1 MASPAQVSPDGFRS
15 FILLTVSYVLLVSA
29 LLLLTVSSEIVCFV
43 PPLTLFVDN
52 IVRLA
57 TSGAAFADNLEG
69 NRVFSVSDRS
79 FYLQYR
85 AFC

>member
-1 MASPAQVSPDGFRS
+1 MCLQSLF
-15 FILLTVSYVLLVSA
+15 LLTVSCVLLVLA
-29 LLLLTVSSEIVCFV
+29 LLLLTVSSGIVCFV
-43 PPLTLFVDN
+43 SPLALFIDS

>member
-1 MASPAQVSPDGFRS
+1 M
-15 FILLTVSYVLLVSA
+15 LVLA

-43 PPLTLFVDN
+43 SSLALFIDN

-57 TSGAAFADNLEG
+57 TSGAAFGDNLEG
-69 NRVFSVSDRS
+69 NRMFSVSDRS

>member
-1 MASPAQVSPDGFRS
+1 MESYVLCLRS
-15 FILLTVSYVLLVSA
+15 FFLLTVSCVLLVPA

-79 FYLQYR
+79 CYLQYR

>member
-1 MASPAQVSPDGFRS
+1 MSPLAL
-15 FILLTVSYVLLVSA
+15 FIDS
-29 LLLLTVSSEIVCFV
+29 
-43 PPLTLFVDN
+43 

>member
-1 MASPAQVSPDGFRS
+1 M
-15 FILLTVSYVLLVSA
+15 TVSCVLLVLA

-57 TSGAAFADNLEG
+57 TSSAAFADNLEG

>member
-1 MASPAQVSPDGFRS
+1 M
-15 FILLTVSYVLLVSA
+15 TVSCVLLVLA

-52 IVRLA
+52 IVHLA

-79 FYLQYR
+79 F
-85 AFC
+85 C

>member
-1 MASPAQVSPDGFRS
+1 M
-15 FILLTVSYVLLVSA
+15 TVSCVLLVLA

-57 TSGAAFADNLEG
+57 TSGAAFADSLER
-69 NRVFSVSDRS
+69 NRMFSVSDRS

-85 AFC
+85 SFC

>member
-1 MASPAQVSPDGFRS
+1 M
-15 FILLTVSYVLLVSA
+15 TVSCVLLVLA

-43 PPLTLFVDN
+43 SPLALFIDN

-57 TSGAAFADNLEG
+57 TSGAAFGDNLEG
-69 NRVFSVSDRS
+69 NRMFSVSDCS
-79 FYLQYR
+79 FYLHYR